1 MIMELAFPNFT
12 KGKSFGTSFGK
23 FGDDR
28 QLQFQT
34 LTTKNPSLF
43 RVEAPLHSLGQA
55 KQLNFLLNIWRDET
69 SADSRFL
76 WILWGVQKLVE
87 KCKKGL

>member
-12 KGKSFGTSFGK
+12 KGKSFGTSFVK

-28 QLQFQT
+28 HLQFQK
-34 LTTKNPSLF
+34 LTTKTRVVPSWSRSSF
-43 RVEAPLHSLGQA
+43 VGQA

-69 SADSRFL
+69 SADSMVFVDFVGGAK
-76 WILWGVQKLVE
+76 IG
-87 KCKKGL
+87 GNM